1 MGGGGKMGLSSFRPK
16 ESLLA
21 MERLEEAN
29 RDLQLALP
37 DRPSSQTLRRLLVTV
52 NERLGNQDLAQQ
64 HREILHRIQNAE
76 D

>member
-1 MGGGGKMGLSSFRPK
+1 
-16 ESLLA
+16 